1 METDKPQIHPKK
13 ILLITNEDRGQ
24 ANAFLATSEALLQ
37 ADPGLEVHLASF
49 PRLQPEVT
57 STSQQAQRTA
67 AGANPIV
74 FHTIKGLSMAEG
86 VKNYFHQRPTPMR
99 GLLPASYSSR
109 LHFTST
115 LRAIHDTIP
124 VLVPYDG
131 PQLVEIYSSLVDI
144 IKQVDADLV
153 VVDSLMTAAL
163 TACCHLHV
171 KFVCLSPN
179 AIKDFA
185 ARHQPNGAGLW
196 KYPALF
202 SGFSYPVPWYQ
213 IPLNIFFILYT
224 VNVYL
229 KDSYRRSVTAYL
241 ESQTN
246 ATLVTPVN
254 LIRNP
259 PPGLKVVLG
268 TTPELDFP
276 GIIPNHLFPCGP
288 IIRSAKPLG
297 DVDQELAAWLSK
309 SPTLYINLGSICQ
322 LEEDRALEL
331 ARAVAVLLER
341 AQTAASSVQVLWKL
355 SKFGLYAA
363 KPGSQIHDVLS
374 HWLDSDQVRIV
385 DWLQPEPIAVLES
398 GHIAC
403 CVHHGG
409 ANSFNE
415 AAIAGVPQVVLPQWT
430 DCYDY
435 AQRVEMLGIGR
446 LGNRAAKPLWTET
459 ELGDVLSEVLLGKSS
474 DSIKRKATALATVV
488 KAKGNGAENAARLL
502 VEECL

>member
-1 METDKPQIHPKK
+1 METKPQIHPRG

-37 ADPGLEVHLASF
+37 ADPSLEVHLASF
-49 PRLQPEVT
+49 PRLQAEVT

-67 AGANPIV
+67 AGAKPIV
-74 FHTIKGLSMAEG
+74 FHPVKGPSMAEG
-86 VKNYFHQRPTPMR
+86 VTNYFRQRQTPMQ

-109 LHFTST
+109 LHFSST

-144 IKQVDADLV
+144 IKEVDADLV
-153 VVDSLMTAAL
+153 VVDCLMTAAL
-163 TACCHLHV
+163 TACCHLKV
-171 KFVCLSPN
+171 RFVCLSPN

-185 ARHQPNGAGLW
+185 ARSQPNGAGLW

-224 VNVYL
+224 VNIYL

-241 ESQTN
+241 KSQTD

-276 GIIPNHLFPCGP
+276 GIIPRHLFPCGP
-288 IIRSAKPLG
+288 IIRSARPLG
-297 DVDQELAAWLSK
+297 DVDPELAAWLSK
-309 SPTLYINLGSICQ
+309 QRTLYINLGSICQ
-322 LEEDRALEL
+322 LEEHRALEL
-331 ARAVAVLLER
+331 GRAVAVLLEQ
-341 AQTAASSVQVLWKL
+341 AQIAASPVQVLWKL
-355 SKFGLYAA
+355 SKFGSYST
-363 KPGSQIHDVLS
+363 KPGSQMHEVLG
-374 HWLDSDQVRIV
+374 HWIDAEEVRIV

-403 CVHHGG
+403 FVHHGG

-446 LGNRAAKPLWTET
+446 LGNRTAKPLWTKK

-474 DSIKRKATALATVV
+474 ESIQRKASALAAVV
-488 KAKGNGAENAARLL
+488 KAKGNGAANAARLL
-502 VEECL
+502 LEECV